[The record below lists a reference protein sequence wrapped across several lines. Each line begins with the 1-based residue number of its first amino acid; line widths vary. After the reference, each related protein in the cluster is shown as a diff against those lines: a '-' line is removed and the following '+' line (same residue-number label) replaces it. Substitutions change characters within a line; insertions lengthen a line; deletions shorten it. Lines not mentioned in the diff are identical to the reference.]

1 MNFIT
6 GSLCFE
12 VSTFLFSVVHSPC
25 VCRNPISQLTLEAL
39 SDDRPWFP
47 TWERGSF
54 LNLLLCRQH
63 CFNQH
68 LGFRWSQLHWILHS
82 AVYSLQF
89 IGIPNRSPNV
99 TKSTIFIILTFSNSR
114 EPLRVVQEI
123 RISTLY
129 TQKGAC
135 FDFSFSISIKEI
147 KLPLKPGNRIFPKMN
162 GNSYFCF

>member
-1 MNFIT
+1 MWFILPVCVEIPSPNSHWKLSVMIDH
-6 GSLCFE
+6 GFLLGRGGASLTCCYAD
-12 VSTFLFSVVHSPC
+12 STAS
-25 VCRNPISQLTLEAL
+25 IS
-39 SDDRPWFP
+39 
-47 TWERGSF
+47 TWVPYS
-54 LNLLLCRQH
+54 
-63 CFNQH
+63 
-68 LGFRWSQLHWILHS
+68 FRWSQLHWILHS

-123 RISTLY
+123 RISTFY